1 MKIKEIF
8 GYCGVKGCN
17 NKYLATLEVSASKND
32 KKKKKKVRVCEN
44 HLMEIMEELNG
55 EINEN

>member
-8 GYCGVKGCN
+8 GFCGIRGCN
-17 NKYLATLEVSASKND
+17 NRSVATLEVSSSKNG
-32 KKKKKKVRVCEN
+32 KRKKKKVRVCEN

-55 EINEN
+55 EVHEN